1 VSSAIHWKVLT
12 APWRPVALLSL
23 LLWVA
28 FILTLSPDWSL
39 YPQYSYGWFVV
50 PLAGFLLWKRWP
62 DRPTPAPPGFPRLWM
77 VLGLAAVIGLAAG
90 RLLNSANEDWRL
102 AKALGAVSVVGISL
116 AIPYLSGGRPWLVH
130 FGFPILF
137 AMTALPWAK
146 PFEDQLTNR
155 LMPLVAAISVDSLW
169 ILKIPALRQGNL
181 IQLNTGMLG
190 VDEAC
195 SGIRSL
201 QGTIMAALFLGE
213 YLRLT
218 SFRRVF
224 MLVVGVF
231 FAFACN
237 VGRALILAIIAAK
250 NGIAAVDVWHDSAGL
265 TILLACVVG
274 LWILGLLL
282 ASNQRRRKALKA
294 LEISM
299 ATGMPVHVPVSEAG
313 KVPAFVPP
321 ARWVMSC
328 LVAFICL
335 ETAREGWFRLHEAG
349 KIYHPLWRM
358 DWKQLPAGNE
368 NYEIPKR
375 IAEILG
381 YDSGIAQ
388 AWTGED
394 GLSWI
399 GYGFRW
405 ERGNDFIR
413 DVQYHRPDIC
423 LPSSG
428 RTLSRA
434 FPIGKFE
441 INGRNLFYK
450 SYTFDEGVMTTHV
463 FQLVSEDQIGE
474 TETSMVTEENS
485 RSYRL
490 KRVIQGRRE
499 YPGRQVVNLY
509 LRGVGNHREATEAVR
524 RFLQK
529 TVQPIN

>member
-1 VSSAIHWKVLT
+1 MSSDIQRKLLP
-12 APWRPVALLSL
+12 APWWPVALLCL
-23 LLWVA
+23 LLWVS
-28 FILTLSPDWSL
+28 FGLTLSPDWRL

-50 PLAGFLLWKRWP
+50 PLAAFLLWKRWP
-62 DRPTPAPPGFPRLWM
+62 DRPTPAPPGFPKLWM
-77 VLGLAAVIGLAAG
+77 TLGAAAILVLAVG
-90 RLLNSANEDWRL
+90 RVFNSANEDWRL
-102 AKALGAVSVVGISL
+102 AKALAAVSVVGISL

-137 AMTALPWAK
+137 TLTALPWAK

-155 LMPLVAAISVDSLW
+155 LMPLVAAISVDFLW
-169 ILKIPALRQGNL
+169 LLDIPALRQGNL
-181 IQLNTGMLG
+181 IQLKTGMLG

-224 MLVVGVF
+224 MLAVGVS

-237 VGRALILAIIAAK
+237 VARALLLAFIAAK
-250 NGIAAVDVWHDSAGL
+250 DGIAAVDTWHDSAGL
-265 TILLACVVG
+265 SILLACVVG

-282 ASNQRRRKALKA
+282 ASNQRRRQARSA

-299 ATGMPVHVPVSEAG
+299 ATGMPVHVPLSEAG
-313 KVPAFVPP
+313 TVAAFLPP
-321 ARWVMSC
+321 KRWVMGC
-328 LVAFICL
+328 LVVFLSL
-335 ETAREGWFRLHEAG
+335 ETAREGWFRLHEVG
-349 KIYHPLWRM
+349 KAYHTLWTM
-358 DWKQLPAGNE
+358 DWKQLPAGSE

-388 AWTGED
+388 AWNGED

-428 RTLSRA
+428 RTLSRD
-434 FPIGKFE
+434 FPIGKLE

-450 SYTFDEGVMTTHV
+450 SYTFDEGTMTTHV
-463 FQLVSEDQIGE
+463 FQIVSEDQLGE

-509 LRGVGNHREATEAVR
+509 LRGVGNHGEATEAVR

-529 TVQPIN
+529 TVHPIN